1 MARPLRFGPG
11 RQPLL
16 RQKKHAR
23 RLNKITSVKIAGRVG
38 TVQFQT
44 LPTVNINKGANM
56 RTLTKKQKKILDSYI
71 SARTLEDL
79 PSGIY
84 EQLEKINDT
93 EILWSEVNRYLNDN
107 YLKHLYNK
115 H

>member
-1 MARPLRFGPG
+1 
-11 RQPLL
+11 
-16 RQKKHAR
+16 
-23 RLNKITSVKIAGRVG
+23 
-38 TVQFQT
+38 
-44 LPTVNINKGANM
+44 M
-56 RTLTKKQKKILDSYI
+56 RTLTKKQKKILDIYI

>member
-1 MARPLRFGPG
+1 
-11 RQPLL
+11 LL

-23 RLNKITSVKIAGRVG
+23 RLNKITSVKIAGRAGIVISR
-38 TVQFQT
+38 T
-44 LPTVNINKGANM
+44 LLTVNINKGANM

-107 YLKHLYNK
+107 YLKHLYSK